1 MTTRLRTRAF
11 LICFVPFAALLAFAF
26 WMTQDLVQNA
36 VREGLRRS
44 LRQNQVAIARLHA
57 KTELESSR
65 FLKVAGENPAL
76 KAGMQLL
83 LQNAGNPAARRTVED
98 QLREL
103 GEHMGFDFLL
113 DSGPN
118 GKPLAG
124 VLRQDGQLAPVDISE
139 FKAGNAGL
147 LQLRGRTIQIASV
160 PVDTED
166 GNLGSLTV
174 GELFNFSEFTS
185 PAVIVHGG
193 QVIESNI
200 SGIAAA
206 ELNGDL
212 AACFGKQECDLR
224 LHGANWMSLQV
235 ESYGGGYDLYILSNV
250 DEATAPVLMLLHNFF
265 LILVP
270 VSVLLLLLSSIFA
283 SRSIV
288 KPIAAVVDRLRDAGS
303 TGTLPEFKG
312 KPSSILEIRALTGN
326 YNRAA
331 VAVREAGE
339 RLEAAYLEFIGSLA
353 NALDARDRHT
363 AGHSSRVSQ
372 LSCDLAAALALPPQ
386 QLECI
391 RIGALL
397 HDIGKIGV
405 ADAVLQKPGS
415 LTPDEFAQVKQHP
428 VIGKRILEGVRGFAP
443 YLNAVELHHE
453 NWDGTG
459 YPKGL
464 AGEAIPVD
472 ARIVHVAD
480 AYDAMTSD
488 RAYRKGMSHE
498 HAISI
503 LVECSGTMFE
513 PRAVDAFVSI
523 PRSVITRYA
532 NPATH
537 QDAPGAP
544 AQAVAK

>member
-1 MTTRLRTRAF
+1 MNTRLRTRAF
-11 LICFVPFAALLAFAF
+11 LICFVPVAALLAFAF

-36 VREGLRRS
+36 VRQGLRRS
-44 LRQNQVAIARLHA
+44 LRENQVAIAQLHA
-57 KTELESSR
+57 KTDLESSR
-65 FLKVAGENPAL
+65 FLRVAGENPAL

-113 DSGPN
+113 VSGPN

-124 VLRQDGQLAPVDISE
+124 VMRTDGQLAPIDVAQFE
-139 FKAGNAGL
+139 MGKAGL
-147 LQLRGRTIQIASV
+147 LELGGRIIQVASI
-160 PVDTED
+160 PVDLED
-166 GNLGSLTV
+166 ANLGSLGV
-174 GELFNFSEFTS
+174 GEFFNFSEFTS
-185 PAVIVHGG
+185 PAVLVHDRET
-193 QVIESNI
+193 VESNI
-200 SGIAAA
+200 TGITPV
-206 ELNGDL
+206 ELNEAL
-212 AACFGKQECDLR
+212 AACHGKPECDLR

-235 ESYGGGYDLYILSNV
+235 QSYGGGYGLYILSDV
-250 DEATAPVLMLLHNFF
+250 DEATAPIQILLHNFF
-265 LILVP
+265 LILAP
-270 VSVLLLLLSSIFA
+270 VSLLLLFVSSIIA

-288 KPIAAVVDRLRDAGS
+288 KPIAAVVDRLRDAS
-303 TGTLPEFKG
+303 LTGTLPEFKD
-312 KPSSILEIRALTGN
+312 KPSTILEIRALTEN

-331 VAVREAGE
+331 VAVRESGE

-372 LSCDLAAALALPPQ
+372 LSCDLAAALKLPPQ
-386 QLECI
+386 QLERI

-405 ADAVLQKPGS
+405 ADAVLQKPGA
-415 LTPDEFAQVKQHP
+415 LTKDEFDQVKEHP
-428 VIGKRILEGVRGFAP
+428 VIGKRILEGVQGFAP
-443 YLNAVELHHE
+443 YLDTVELHHE

-464 AGEAIPVD
+464 AGEQIPVD
-472 ARIVHVAD
+472 ARVVHVAD

-488 RAYRKGMSHE
+488 RAYRKGMSHDR
-498 HAISI
+498 AISI

-513 PRAVDAFVSI
+513 SRVVDALVSI
-523 PRSVITRYA
+523 PHTIIARNSNQTTLQSS
-532 NPATH
+532 PDT
-537 QDAPGAP
+537 PET
-544 AQAVAK
+544 AVAK

>member
-11 LICFVPFAALLAFAF
+11 LICFVPVAALLAFAF

-57 KTELESSR
+57 KTDLESSR

-76 KAGMQLL
+76 KAGVQLL
-83 LQNAGNPAARRTVED
+83 LQNAGNPSARRTVED

-113 DSGPN
+113 VSGPN

-124 VLRQDGQLAPVDISE
+124 VLRTDGQLAPFNVAQFE
-139 FKAGNAGL
+139 MGKAGL
-147 LQLRGRTIQIASV
+147 LELGGRTIQVASI
-160 PVDTED
+160 PVDTEG
-166 GNLGSLTV
+166 GNLGSLGV
-174 GELFNFSEFTS
+174 GEFFNFSEFTS
-185 PAVIVHGG
+185 PAVLVHDGRT
-193 QVIESNI
+193 IESNI
-200 SGIAAA
+200 TGISPV
-206 ELNGDL
+206 ELNGAL
-212 AACFGKQECDLR
+212 AACAGKQECDLR
-224 LHGANWMSLQV
+224 MHGANWMSLQV
-235 ESYGGGYDLYILSNV
+235 QSYGSGSDLYILSNV
-250 DEATAPVLMLLHNFF
+250 DEATVPIQALLHNFF
-265 LILVP
+265 LVLAP
-270 VSVLLLLLSSIFA
+270 VTLVLLFVSSIIA

-288 KPIAAVVDRLRDAGS
+288 RPIAAVVDRLRDAS
-303 TGTLPEFKG
+303 LTGMLPEFKG
-312 KPSSILEIRALTGN
+312 KPSSILEIRALTEN

-331 VAVREAGE
+331 VAVRESGE
-339 RLEAAYLEFIGSLA
+339 RLESAYLEFIGSLA

-372 LSCDLAAALALPPQ
+372 FSCDLAAALALPPY
-386 QLECI
+386 QLERI

-405 ADAVLQKPGS
+405 ADAVLQKPGA
-415 LTPDEFAQVKQHP
+415 LTKEEFDQVKEHP
-428 VIGKRILEGVRGFAP
+428 VIGKRILEGVSGFAP
-443 YLNAVELHHE
+443 FLNTVELHHE

-464 AGEAIPVD
+464 AGEEIPVD

-498 HAISI
+498 RAVSI
-503 LVECSGTMFE
+503 LIECSGTMFE
-513 PRAVDAFVSI
+513 PRAVDAFVRI
-523 PRSVITRYA
+523 PHAMITRHSNLA
-532 NPATH
+532 AH
-537 QDAPGAP
+537 QVSLDVS
-544 AQAVAK
+544 QTAVAK

>member
-57 KTELESSR
+57 KTDLESSR

-83 LQNAGNPAARRTVED
+83 LSNAGNPSARRTVED

-103 GEHMGFDFLL
+103 GEHMGFDYLL
-113 DSGPN
+113 VSGPN

-124 VLRQDGQLAPVDISE
+124 VLRTAGELAPIDVSQL
-139 FKAGNAGL
+139 KTGNAGL
-147 LQLRGRTIQIASV
+147 LELSGRTIQVASI
-160 PVDTED
+160 PVDLDDT
-166 GNLGSLTV
+166 NLGSLGV
-174 GELFNFSEFTS
+174 GEFFNFSEFTS
-185 PAVIVHGG
+185 PAVLVHNG
-193 QVIESNI
+193 QTIESNI
-200 SGIAAA
+200 SGIPAA
-206 ELNGDL
+206 ELSSSL
-212 AACFGKQECDLR
+212 ASCDGKQECDLR

-235 ESYGGGYDLYILSNV
+235 QSYGDGYDLSILSNV
-250 DEATAPVLMLLHNFF
+250 DEATAPVQTLLHNYF
-265 LILVP
+265 LILAP
-270 VSVLLLLLSSIFA
+270 LSVLLLLFSSIVA

-288 KPIAAVVDRLRDAGS
+288 KPIAAVVDRLHDAS
-303 TGTLPEFKG
+303 RTGMLPEFKD
-312 KPSSILEIRALTGN
+312 KASTILEIRELTEN

-339 RLEAAYLEFIGSLA
+339 RLESAYLEFIGSLA

-372 LSCDLAAALALPPQ
+372 FSCDLGAALALPPQ
-386 QLECI
+386 QLERI

-405 ADAVLQKPGS
+405 ADAVLQKPGA
-415 LTPDEFAQVKQHP
+415 LTKEEFDQVKEHP

-443 YLNAVELHHE
+443 FLNTVELHHE

-464 AGEAIPVD
+464 AREEIPVD

-498 HAISI
+498 RAVSI
-503 LVECSGTMFE
+503 LVQCSGTMFE
-513 PRAVDAFVSI
+513 PRAVEAFVSI
-523 PRSVITRYA
+523 PHAVITRHA
-532 NPATH
+532 NP
-537 QDAPGAP
+537 DAQPGAP
-544 AQAVAK
+544 NATATAVAK

>member
-26 WMTQDLVQNA
+26 WMTQDLVENT
-36 VREGLRRS
+36 VKGELRRS
-44 LRQNQVAIARLHA
+44 LRQNQVAIARIHG
-57 KTELESSR
+57 KTDLESSR

-83 LQNAGNPAARRTVED
+83 LQNAGNPSARRTVED

-103 GEHMGFDFLL
+103 GEHMGFDYLL
-113 DSGPN
+113 VSSPN

-124 VLRQDGQLAPVDISE
+124 VLRTDGQLTPIDVGSL
-139 FKAGNAGL
+139 KVGSAGL
-147 LQLRGRTIQIASV
+147 LQLHGRTIQVASI

-166 GNLGSLTV
+166 GNLGSLGV
-174 GELFNFSEFTS
+174 GEFFNFSEFTS
-185 PAVIVHGG
+185 PAVLVHNG
-193 QVIESNI
+193 QAIESNI
-200 SGIAAA
+200 SGTSAA
-206 ELNGDL
+206 ELNGAL

-224 LHGANWMSLQV
+224 LHGANWMSLEVQ
-235 ESYGGGYDLYILSNV
+235 SYGSRYDLYILSNV
-250 DEATAPVLMLLHNFF
+250 DEATAPVQALLHNAF
-265 LILVP
+265 LVLAP
-270 VSVLLLLLSSIFA
+270 VSVLLLLVSSIIA

-288 KPIAAVVDRLRDAGS
+288 KPIAAVVDRLRDAAR
-303 TGTLPEFKG
+303 TGVLPEFNN
-312 KPSSILEIRALTGN
+312 KPSSILEIRALTAS

-339 RLEAAYLEFIGSLA
+339 QLDAAYLEFIGSLA
-353 NALDARDRHT
+353 NALDARDRHS

-386 QLECI
+386 QLERV

-415 LTPDEFAQVKQHP
+415 LTPDEYAQVKQHP
-428 VIGKRILEGVRGFAP
+428 VIGRRILEGVRGFAP

-464 AGEAIPVD
+464 AGEDIPVD

-488 RAYRKGMSHE
+488 RAYRNGMSHE
-498 HAISI
+498 RAVSI

-513 PRAVDAFVSI
+513 PRAVEAFVSI
-523 PRSVITRYA
+523 PRALIIRQA

-544 AQAVAK
+544 AEAVAK

>member
-1 MTTRLRTRAF
+1 MTTRLRSRAF

-26 WMTQDLVQNA
+26 WMTQNLVQSA

-44 LRQNQVAIARLHA
+44 LRLNQVAVASIH
-57 KTELESSR
+57 KKSDLESSR

-113 DSGPN
+113 VSGPN
-118 GKPLAG
+118 GKPMAG
-124 VLRQDGQLAPVDISE
+124 VLRAQGQLAPIDVSQLQIGS
-139 FKAGNAGL
+139 ANL
-147 LQLRGRTIQIASV
+147 LQLRGRTIQLASV
-160 PVDTED
+160 PVDLD
-166 GNLGSLTV
+166 DANLGSLGV
-174 GELFNFSEFTS
+174 GEFFNFSEFTS
-185 PAVIVHGG
+185 PAVLVHDG
-193 QVIESNI
+193 QTIESNL
-200 SGIAAA
+200 SGIPAG
-206 ELNGDL
+206 ELDEAL
-212 AACFGKQECDLR
+212 AACDGKQECDLR
-224 LHGANWMSLQV
+224 LVGANWMSLRVQ
-235 ESYGGGYDLYILSNV
+235 SYGSGYDLYILSNV
-250 DEATAPVLMLLHNFF
+250 DEATAPIQAMLHSFF
-265 LILVP
+265 LILAP
-270 VSVLLLLLSSIFA
+270 ASLLLLFVSSIIA

-288 KPIAAVVDRLRDAGS
+288 KPIAAVVDRLRDAS
-303 TGTLPEFKG
+303 LTGMLPEFKG
-312 KPSSILEIRALTGN
+312 KPSSILEIRALTEN

-331 VAVREAGE
+331 VSVREAGE
-339 RLEAAYLEFIGSLA
+339 QLESAYLEFIGSLA
-353 NALDARDRHT
+353 NALDARDSHT

-372 LSCDLAAALALPPQ
+372 FSFDLGTALALPSE
-386 QLECI
+386 QLERI

-405 ADAVLQKPGS
+405 ADAVLQKPGA
-415 LTPDEFAQVKQHP
+415 LTDAEFAQVKEHP

-443 YLNAVELHHE
+443 FLNAVELHHE
-453 NWDGTG
+453 NWDGSG

-464 AGEAIPVD
+464 AGDEIPVD

-498 HAISI
+498 RAISI
-503 LVECSGTMFE
+503 LLECSGTMFE
-513 PRAVDAFVSI
+513 PRSVNAFASI
-523 PRSVITRYA
+523 PRAVITRHS
-532 NPATH
+532 NPATQ

-544 AQAVAK
+544 AQAAAK

>member
-57 KTELESSR
+57 KTDLESSR

-113 DSGPN
+113 VSSPN

-124 VLRQDGQLAPVDISE
+124 VLRSDGQLAPIDVAQFE
-139 FKAGNAGL
+139 MGKAEL
-147 LQLRGRTIQIASV
+147 LELGGRTIQVASV

-166 GNLGSLTV
+166 GNLGSLGV
-174 GELFNFSEFTS
+174 GEFFNFSEFTS
-185 PAVIVHGG
+185 PAVLVHDGRT
-193 QVIESNI
+193 IESNI
-200 SGIAAA
+200 SSIPAA
-206 ELNGDL
+206 ELNGAL
-212 AACFGKQECDLR
+212 AACDGKQECDLR

-235 ESYGGGYDLYILSNV
+235 QSYGSGYDLYVLSNV
-250 DEATAPVLMLLHNFF
+250 DEATAPIQMLLHNFF
-265 LILVP
+265 LILAP
-270 VSVLLLLLSSIFA
+270 VSLLLLFVSSIIA

-288 KPIAAVVDRLRDAGS
+288 KPIAAVVDRLRDAS
-303 TGTLPEFKG
+303 LTGMLPEFKG
-312 KPSSILEIRALTGN
+312 KPSSILEIRALTEN

-331 VAVREAGE
+331 VAVRVASEQ
-339 RLEAAYLEFIGSLA
+339 LETAYLEFIGSLA
-353 NALDARDRHT
+353 SALDARDRHT

-372 LSCDLAAALALPPQ
+372 FSCDLAAALALPPQ
-386 QLECI
+386 QLERI

-405 ADAVLQKPGS
+405 ADAVLQKPGA
-415 LTPDEFAQVKQHP
+415 LTKDEFDQVKEHP

-443 YLNAVELHHE
+443 YLNTVELHHE

-464 AGEAIPVD
+464 ASEEIPVD

-498 HAISI
+498 RAISI

-513 PRAVDAFVSI
+513 PRAVDAFVSL
-523 PRSVITRYA
+523 PQAVITRHS
-532 NPATH
+532 NPGTP

-544 AQAVAK
+544 APAVAK

>member
-11 LICFVPFAALLAFAF
+11 LICFLPFAALLAFAF

-44 LRQNQVAIARLHA
+44 LGQNQVAIARLHA
-57 KTELESSR
+57 KADLESSR
-65 FLKVAGENPAL
+65 FLKVAGENPVL
-76 KAGMQLL
+76 KAGMQLVL
-83 LQNAGNPAARRTVED
+83 SNSGNPAARRTVED

-113 DSGPN
+113 VSGPN

-124 VLRQDGQLAPVDISE
+124 VLRTDGQLAPIDVTQFE
-139 FKAGNAGL
+139 TGKAGL
-147 LQLRGRTIQIASV
+147 LALRGRTIQVASI
-160 PVDTED
+160 PVDTEL
-166 GNLGSLTV
+166 GNLGTLGV
-174 GELFNFSEFTS
+174 GEFFNFSEFTS
-185 PAVIVHGG
+185 PAVLVHDG
-193 QVIESNI
+193 QTIESNI
-200 SGIAAA
+200 PAIPAA
-206 ELNGDL
+206 ELNDAL
-212 AACFGKQECDLR
+212 AACNGKLECDLR
-224 LHGANWMSLQV
+224 LHGANWMSLQAQ
-235 ESYGGGYDLYILSNV
+235 SYGSGYDLYILSNV
-250 DEATAPVLMLLHNFF
+250 DEAAAPIQMLLHNFF
-265 LILVP
+265 LILAP
-270 VSVLLLLLSSIFA
+270 VSLLLLFVSSIIA

-288 KPIAAVVDRLRDAGS
+288 KPIAAVVDRLRDAS
-303 TGTLPEFKG
+303 LTGMLPEFNG
-312 KPSSILEIRALTGN
+312 KPSSILEIRALTEN

-331 VAVREAGE
+331 VSVREAGE
-339 RLEAAYLEFIGSLA
+339 RLESAYLEFIGSLA

-372 LSCDLAAALALPPQ
+372 FSCDLAAALALPPY
-386 QLECI
+386 QLERI

-405 ADAVLQKPGS
+405 ADAVLQKPGA
-415 LTPDEFAQVKQHP
+415 LTKEEFDQVKEHP
-428 VIGKRILEGVRGFAP
+428 VIGKRILEGVSGFAP
-443 YLNAVELHHE
+443 FLNAVELHHE

-464 AGEAIPVD
+464 AGEDIPVD

-498 HAISI
+498 RAISI

-513 PRAVDAFVSI
+513 PRAVDAFVSL
-523 PRSVITRYA
+523 PHTVFTKHS

-537 QDAPGAP
+537 QGSPDAPET
-544 AQAVAK
+544 AVAK